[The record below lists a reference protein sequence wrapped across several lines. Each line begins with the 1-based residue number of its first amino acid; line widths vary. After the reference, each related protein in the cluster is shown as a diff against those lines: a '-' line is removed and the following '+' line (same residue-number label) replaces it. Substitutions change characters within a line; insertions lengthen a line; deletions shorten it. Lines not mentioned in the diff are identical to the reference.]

1 MGQLKETNMTSTE
14 GVGFHCFENIYTLK
28 KIHQRRDKAKA
39 LEKIYSPAAM
49 SLKQDGICNAAT
61 EPALVRVMD
70 REHKQTLRE
79 EKMPM
84 VTVSGGK

>member
-1 MGQLKETNMTSTE
+1 MGQLKETNMTSTGE
-14 GVGFHCFENIYTLK
+14 VGFHCFENIYTLK
-28 KIHQRRDKAKA
+28 EIHQRRDKVKT

-49 SLKQDGICNAAT
+49 SLKQDGICNTAT
-61 EPALVRVMD
+61 VPALVRVMD
-70 REHKQTLRE
+70 RECKQTLWE